1 MMNRKQI
8 LSLLRKDRL
17 WQAVFLLLT
26 PFTAVWLMQFTYGAN
41 PFALTFPVLVAN
53 ALCVALLFWLL
64 CALVGRIAPCTIGI
78 HIAAGSWGAANCFV
92 NTFRGTP
99 ILPWDFSALGTA
111 ASVAGNYHLFLTW
124 QMGVAIFLA
133 AALVVFLHPE
143 RRKARLRLT
152 TRKRLPLRLAC
163 LAAGLACLM
172 FLLPSE
178 KLEKLGAKN
187 I

>member
-8 LSLLRKDRL
+8 LSLLRKDGL
-17 WQAVFLLLT
+17 WQAVFLLFT

-41 PFALTFPVLVAN
+41 PFSLTFPVLVAN

-111 ASVAGNYHLFLTW
+111 ADVAGSYRFIPTW
-124 QMGVAIFLA
+124 QMAAA
-133 AALVVFLHPE
+133 AALMVALILFLHKE
-143 RRKARLRLT
+143 ERKARLRLT
-152 TRKRLPLRLAC
+152 GKRWPLRLVC
-163 LAAGLACLM
+163 LGAGLL
-172 FLLPSE
+172 
-178 KLEKLGAKN
+178 
-187 I
+187 